1 MPRVRPNR
9 SRRRLAAF
17 VTSLFLSLL
26 LVVTASRRAVA
37 DTGSLAHAP
46 SVSDASASVPAPPA
60 DFNTYD
66 GGWIRFAYHPSIR
79 ERVQP
84 LIADADQARRE
95 LESRLGQAV
104 LENVVVHVARTSGEM
119 ASLVP
124 RSATAPEYAS
134 GLAFPDLHLVLLTVH
149 PNLPSAHHDLTE
161 IFRHELSHL
170 ALSDA
175 VGPRPIPRWFN
186 EGFAVFASGEGSV
199 VRLQTLWTATLADRL
214 LSLADLERTFPA
226 DAETASVAYAE
237 AADVVRYLVR
247 RHERHRFRSLIE
259 RYRRGQSFDRA
270 LADAYG
276 IDRATLEYEWRQ
288 DVAKRYTFWPVLFS
302 GSLVWVLAV
311 GLFVWGYRR
320 RRRRTRETLARWDR
334 EQALEDARR
343 LRASHPPPGTRV
355 HIVLA
360 RGEPT
365 PVPDDLP
372 VRLEPEVPK
381 VEHDG
386 RWHTLH

>member
-1 MPRVRPNR
+1 
-9 SRRRLAAF
+9 
-17 VTSLFLSLL
+17 LL
-26 LVVTASRRAVA
+26 LAIVLVVAPARYAAAESA
-37 DTGSLAHAP
+37 SLAHAP
-46 SVSDASASVPAPPA
+46 RVADVSRAVPAPPA

-79 ERVQP
+79 ERVQR
-84 LIADADQARRE
+84 LIADADEARHE
-95 LESRLGQAV
+95 LRSRLDQAV

-124 RSATAPEYAS
+124 RTANVPEYAS
-134 GLAFPDLHLVLLTVH
+134 GLAFPGLDLVLLTVH
-149 PNLPSAHHDLTE
+149 PSQPGAHHDLTE
-161 IFRHELSHL
+161 IFRHELAHL

-186 EGFAVFASGEGSV
+186 EGFAVFASGEGSL
-199 VRLQTLWTATLADRL
+199 VRLQTLWSATLAERL
-214 LSLADLERTFPA
+214 LSLGDLERTFPA
-226 DAETASVAYAE
+226 DAETASVAYAQ
-237 AADVVRYLVR
+237 AADIVRFLVR

-270 LADAYG
+270 LEDAYG
-276 IDRATLEYEWRQ
+276 VDRAMLEYEWRQ

-320 RRRRTRETLARWDR
+320 RRRRNQETLARWDR
-334 EQALEDARR
+334 EQAVEDARQ
-343 LRASHPPPGTRV
+343 LRGSHPAPGTRV

-360 RGEPT
+360 RGEPP
-365 PVPDDLP
+365 PVPEDLP
-372 VRLEPEVPK
+372 VRVEPEVPK